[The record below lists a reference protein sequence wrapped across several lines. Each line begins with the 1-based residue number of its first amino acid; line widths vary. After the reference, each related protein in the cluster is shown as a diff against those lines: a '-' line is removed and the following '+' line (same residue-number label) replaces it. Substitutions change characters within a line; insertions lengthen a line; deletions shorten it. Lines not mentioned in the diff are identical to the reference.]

1 MLSSVLKD
9 HSLGS
14 KNLTTLSF
22 RVNEISVDECTSL
35 DRADQ

>member
-9 HSLGS
+9 RSLGS
-14 KNLTTLSF
+14 KNPTTLSF
-22 RVNEISVDECTSL
+22 RVNEISEDECTSL